1 MKKKILI
8 EWIADIKEMI
18 MTGFMLFASCFVEAA
33 TCYVSSEGANASPY
47 ATWETAA
54 TDIAAALSIVE
65 DGDVIC
71 IDSSTTFRPTEALK
85 VSKGVTLCGRDR
97 TTDDVAT
104 ATFDGSE
111 FTGSQRFLDFS
122 NSTVAPKIMNL
133 AFRNFAAG
141 ALSFTSVT
149 GAEIADCV
157 FTDNGGDGVQD
168 GGAVFFSQCADATVV
183 RSAFDGNVAT
193 RYGGAVCF
201 YATKNGL
208 SGAILDCTF
217 TGKANAAYGKCIYM
231 SAGSMTECRFTG
243 VTCERNGSNG
253 DFGMICMSGGTLMN
267 CKVGGSYLYT
277 RFLQVQG
284 GTTPVQVRNLL
295 LSEDNTMHPAFTLV
309 GTYNG
314 RGAVFGNC
322 TILIPGQLLFASST
336 SQSPQY
342 GFSNCA
348 LAGEWP
354 TEPGLVTCT
363 SNGCTDPAGSIDDM
377 KFVDRASGNYIPR
390 SDSPLIDVAEPLD
403 WQTAESV
410 DIGGRPRVVGEKVDL
425 GCYER
430 QATDVDYHDKR
441 VVATESEKIGEWAG
455 AYVGLQAAI
464 DSVSNA
470 MTRLLVKSGTYQI
483 GETIQ
488 ITNVSLAVVSCG
500 ADGKPDRDGTI
511 LDGQGVRRILRIVPS
526 TLDATTFLP
535 TTDARV
541 TFEGFTF
548 RNGVTHAGDGQF
560 DAGMGGGVYFSG
572 RSMVKGKSPSQIV
585 NCRFS
590 NCEADFGGAVAME
603 GGELVN
609 CTFDGNKAD
618 IDEDETATSAIGG
631 QGGAVGVIMRSG
643 LSQRTAVCLS
653 RDATWVAPG
662 IVGCTFTG
670 NTAEA
675 SGAAISVYQKR
686 VDGFGIGSAYVADC
700 SFEGNALTWPTDKR
714 DYSEGVCV
722 SVCYNGLV
730 TNCLFRANGTS
741 TIGYGVVMMDGVGQ
755 MVDCTLAANDSVY
768 GSVYGASAD
777 AVFER
782 CKFGNKRYVRAAG
795 TFRNCL
801 FMATTGYLIHAVA
814 ADATYD
820 NCTFIVSEASRM
832 AYFPANRTNR
842 LAFNNCILYW
852 SNWLSPLEMD
862 CKSYALSFASC
873 CISKEPTD
881 KANMTFDNGCLLNV
895 DPRFVDAAAQDY
907 ALKLRSPCVDRG
919 LLLDWMTADSVDLSG
934 NVRVLNNGK
943 TLSDDANALPD
954 MGCFE
959 MQDAK
964 RGSRMIL
971 R

>member
-1 MKKKILI
+1 M
-8 EWIADIKEMI
+8 
-18 MTGFMLFASCFVEAA
+18 
-33 TCYVSSEGANASPY
+33 
-47 ATWETAA
+47 
-54 TDIAAALSIVE
+54 DIAAVLSIAE
-65 DGDVIC
+65 DGDVVC
-71 IDSSTTFRPTEALK
+71 IDSGATFRPTEALT

-97 TTDDVAT
+97 ATDEVAT

-111 FTGSQRFLDFS
+111 FTGSRHFLDFS
-122 NSTVAPKIMNL
+122 NSTAAPKIRNL
-133 AFRNFAAG
+133 TFRNFAAG

-149 GAEIADCV
+149 GAEIEDCV
-157 FTDNGGDGVQD
+157 FVDNGGDGVD
-168 GGAVFFSQCADATVV
+168 NGGAVLFLKCTAATVA
-183 RSAFDGNVAT
+183 RSTFSGNRAT
-193 RYGGAVCF
+193 SFGGAVSF
-201 YATKNGL
+201 YSPICDN
-208 SGAILDCTF
+208 AIRDCTF
-217 TGKANAAYGKCIYM
+217 TGVANAAYGKCLYM
-231 SAGSMTECRFTG
+231 GTG
-243 VTCERNGSNG
+243 LVSNCVFKAVTCERNGSNG
-253 DFGMICMSGGTLMN
+253 DFGMICMGGGTLMN
-267 CKVGGSYLYT
+267 CKVSGSYLYT

-284 GTTPVQVRNLL
+284 GTEAVNVRNLL
-295 LSEDNTMHPAFTLV
+295 LADDNTMHATAFSLV
-309 GTYNG
+309 STYNG
-314 RGAVFGNC
+314 HGAVFDNC
-322 TILIPGQLLFASST
+322 TILTPGQPLFASST
-336 SQSPQY
+336 SQSPHY
-342 GFSNCA
+342 VFNSCA
-348 LAGEWP
+348 LVGKWP
-354 TEPGLVTCT
+354 TAPGTVTYEA
-363 SNGCTDPAGSIDDM
+363 NVCTDPSVSIDELR
-377 KFVDRASGNYIPR
+377 FVDPSVGNYIPR
-390 SDSPLIDVAEPLD
+390 SDSPLLDVAEPLD
-403 WQTAESV
+403 WQTAA
-410 DIGGRPRVVGEKVDL
+410 DAIDLGGRTRIVGEKVDL

-430 QATDVDYHDKR
+430 QPTDADYVDTR
-441 VVATESEKIGEWAG
+441 VVATEADRIGDWAE
-455 AYVGLQAAI
+455 AIVGLQAAI
-464 DSVSNA
+464 DSTVGNA
-470 MTRLLVKSGTYQI
+470 ARLLVKSGMYLV

-488 ITNVSLAVVSCG
+488 VTNRSLVVVSCG

-511 LDGQGVRRILRIVPS
+511 LDGQSARRILRIVPS

-548 RNGVTHAGDGQF
+548 RNGTTHADDGLV
-560 DAGMGGGVYFSG
+560 DAGMGGAVYFSG
-572 RSMVKGKSPSQIV
+572 RSKAKGKFLSRIV

-618 IDEDETATSAIGG
+618 VDEDETATSAIGG
-631 QGGAVGVIMRSG
+631 QGGAIGIIMRKE

-662 IVGCTFTG
+662 IIGCTFTD

-675 SGAAISVYQKR
+675 SGAAISVYRKR
-686 VDGFGIGSAYVADC
+686 VDGFGVGSAYVAGC
-700 SFEGNALTWPTDKR
+700 SFEGNVLTWPTDRR

-755 MVDCTLAANDSVY
+755 MVDCTLVANDSVY
-768 GSVYGASAD
+768 GSVYGASSNA
-777 AVFER
+777 AFER
-782 CKFGNKRYVRAAG
+782 CRFEDNRRYVRAAG

-801 FMATTGYLIHAVA
+801 FMAATGHLINAVA

-820 NCTFIVSEASRM
+820 NCTFIVPETSGL
-832 AYFPANRTNR
+832 AYFPAGKTNR
-842 LAFNNCILYW
+842 LAFNNCILYRP
-852 SNWLSPLEMD
+852 NGLSPLEMD
-862 CKSYALSFASC
+862 CKGYTLSFASC
-873 CISKEPTD
+873 CISKEP
-881 KANMTFDNGCLLNV
+881 KASMAFDDGCLLNV

-907 ALKLRSPCVDRG
+907 SLKLRSPCVDRG

-943 TLSDDANALPD
+943 ALSDDANALPD